1 MVTLTQLET
10 RIHKLQRQAE
20 ALRQRKSAEVIAN
33 IRALMEQYG
42 LTSADLDAKGM
53 AGTANAAGTKRRG
66 RPSGSRNASNGVA
79 KKAASHSKLP
89 PKYRDPVSGLT
100 WSGHARPPAW
110 IKDAP
115 DRDVFLIN
123 GARKAASSAAAKVK
137 KGVGR
142 GKAAASVTTAK
153 KRGRPA
159 GKKAARKPA
168 ESVAA

>member
-10 RIHKLQRQAE
+10 RIHKLQRQAD

-33 IRALMEQYG
+33 IRSLMAQYG
-42 LTSADLDAKGM
+42 LTSADLDAKG
-53 AGTANAAGTKRRG
+53 AAGNAGVAAVKRRG
-66 RPSGSRNASNGVA
+66 RPSGSRNATNGVG
-79 KKAASHSKLP
+79 KKAAALPKLP

-115 DRDVFLIN
+115 DRDAFLIN
-123 GARKAASSAAAKVK
+123 GARKTASK
-137 KGVGR
+137 KSTGR

-168 ESVAA
+168 ESATA